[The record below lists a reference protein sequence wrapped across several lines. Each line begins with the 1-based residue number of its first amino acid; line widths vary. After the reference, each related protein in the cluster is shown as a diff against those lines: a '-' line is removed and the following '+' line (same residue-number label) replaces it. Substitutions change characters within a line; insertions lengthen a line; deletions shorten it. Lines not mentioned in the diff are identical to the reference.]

1 MGIRDNNLF
10 GFNCLYF
17 EFLSG
22 EVAESSRRNL
32 DLRRGEFRRS
42 GGGRG
47 GTRHANDALVLDLVN
62 RRGHPLLKRVFFRMK
77 QNSNDGRSEE
87 EILAV
92 LSDFLAYM
100 KVQYKRPCTT
110 RSACNSRL
118 KNPRF
123 RPAIDAFIQVFS
135 QDYVGRLYLCELKSI
150 AIGHETRRRGKL
162 YGMFGGRFQLC
173 TRKFSEQAFEPC
185 RNPLPTDLQLI
196 DESGCPLT
204 IQDNRGEDHGGL
216 SISVLTRLH
225 ANREDLLAHRFP
237 KIVLRNLKQSIEES
251 LHADDSDNDEL
262 ITALAF
268 EELNVHVGFSDDGK
282 YKREYERTNG
292 DTTLYFIPRVAAAF
306 KAAYVEYF
314 DDAVQEES

>member
-1 MGIRDNNLF
+1 MRSFKSLVKITSDDSTCAN
-10 GFNCLYF
+10 
-17 EFLSG
+17 
-22 EVAESSRRNL
+22 SS
-32 DLRRGEFRRS
+32 
-42 GGGRG
+42 
-47 GTRHANDALVLDLVN
+47 
-62 RRGHPLLKRVFFRMK
+62 
-77 QNSNDGRSEE
+77 
-87 EILAV
+87 
-92 LSDFLAYM
+92 
-100 KVQYKRPCTT
+100 
-110 RSACNSRL
+110 
-118 KNPRF
+118 
-123 RPAIDAFIQVFS
+123 
-135 QDYVGRLYLCELKSI
+135 KSI
-150 AIGHETRRRGKL
+150 AIGHETRRVGKL

-196 DESGCPLT
+196 DEAGCPLT

-251 LHADDSDNDEL
+251 LHADDSDNDKL

-282 YKREYERTNG
+282 YKHEYERTNG

-314 DDAVQEES
+314 DDAIQEESWRTFQDTREQLHRGRKRGNARTIFAGILSTTNNEQCDDTVNFATKKQNRVDSTSVNKCAAIPTS